1 MALYLFR
8 RFSEVN
14 AKVHGS
20 GVYLNVNSKPV
31 FINLATREK
40 IESIYKTLAEFDDVR
55 VESLDGIRIGKTTY
69 FSELQGTSFYIKVG
83 KTTFKIIQ
91 SDMETPIEMHR
102 FLFEHENEGLEKY
115 LFMHQYLSKISKS
128 TPFGKKFRKEELAS
142 IIEDACPVGAIT
154 SLSSKEI
161 HDRVLNV
168 YGEIQEMKTDFEF
181 LDRKA
186 NSFARNILW
195 SGFGIT
201 VLQFLYVTSGTY
213 YFYCWDI
220 MEAQAYLITLSNT
233 VFGFGAYVHSRLQPN
248 QLSFYN
254 RIYENILK
262 KKSGESQ
269 FDLEKYLKLQA
280 ELKYLQAKLTLDSSS
295 KLKSST

>member
-8 RFSEVN
+8 RFSVIN

-20 GVYLNVNSKPV
+20 GVYLNVDSKSV
-31 FINLATREK
+31 FINLAAREK
-40 IESIYKTLAEFDDVR
+40 IESIYMTLAQFDDVR
-55 VESLDGIRIGKTTY
+55 VESLEGVKIGKATY

-91 SDMETPIEMHR
+91 SDMETPLDMHK

-115 LFMHQYLSKISKS
+115 LFMHQYLSKITKS
-128 TPFGKKFRKEELAS
+128 TPVGKRFKKEELAS
-142 IIEDACPVGAIT
+142 IIQDACPSGAVT
-154 SLSSKEI
+154 SLSQKEI
-161 HDRVLNV
+161 HDRVLTV
-168 YGEIQEMKTDFEF
+168 YGEIQEMKSNFEY
-181 LDRKA
+181 LDKKA
-186 NSFARNILW
+186 SSFARNVLW

-233 VFGFGAYVHSRLQPN
+233 VFGLGAYVHYKLQPH

-254 RIYENILK
+254 RIYENTLK
-262 KKSGESQ
+262 KKSGETQ

-280 ELKYLQAKLTLDSSS
+280 ELKYLQAKLTLDSSG
-295 KLKSST
+295 KLASHS